1 MLFPVGEG
9 GQTEWCNCCSFLFA
23 LAGDTAGNHKTLD
36 QHGALFT
43 DYQDTEPSVLRML
56 FPLDTFLLLFNNATA
71 IDVQYQ
77 AKKSEIV
84 MRHYLPESEKLF
96 VEDVFAK
103 KNMP

>member
-1 MLFPVGEG
+1 
-9 GQTEWCNCCSFLFA
+9 
-23 LAGDTAGNHKTLD
+23 
-36 QHGALFT
+36 
-43 DYQDTEPSVLRML
+43 ML
-56 FPLDTFLLLFNNATA
+56 FPLDTFLSLLNNATS